1 MRGRSTSVLA
11 AMAAIAAALAIVGC
25 GSGHTATKQDVVAR
39 GNAICAGAL
48 RDIRALP
55 APATA
60 GGSTGGLAKYLQ
72 QVLPIVHKEIAGL
85 RALPRPARDRV
96 LLDQYL
102 AAMGA
107 AESKYRAVLAAARS
121 GDSAAVSDALST
133 LAASPAAG
141 LADRYGLTQ
150 CASASGTAVS

>member
-1 MRGRSTSVLA
+1 MMV
-11 AMAAIAAALAIVGC
+11 AALTTCLAITGC

-55 APATA
+55 APAVA

-72 QVLPIVHKEIAGL
+72 QVVPIVHKENAGL
-85 RALPRPARDRV
+85 RALPRPARDRA

-102 AAMGA
+102 AAMA
-107 AESKYRAVLAAARS
+107 AVESKYRAVLAAARS
-121 GDSAAVSDALST
+121 GDAGAVSDALST
-133 LAASPAAG
+133 LAGSPAAG
-141 LADRYGLTQ
+141 LAQHYGLTQ
-150 CASASGTAVS
+150 CASASGTAVT

>member
-1 MRGRSTSVLA
+1 MRGRA
-11 AMAAIAAALAIVGC
+11 PGAIAAITACLAIAGC

-48 RDIRALP
+48 RDIRSLP
-55 APATA
+55 APASA
-60 GGSTGGLAKYLQ
+60 GGSTGGLAKYLR
-72 QVLPIVHKEIAGL
+72 QVVPIVHKEIAGL
-85 RALPRPARDRV
+85 RALPRPTRDRA

-102 AAMGA
+102 AAMA
-107 AESKYRAVLAAARS
+107 AVESKYRAVLAAARS
-121 GDSAAVSDALST
+121 GDAAAVSGALST

-141 LADRYGLTQ
+141 LAQRYGLSQ